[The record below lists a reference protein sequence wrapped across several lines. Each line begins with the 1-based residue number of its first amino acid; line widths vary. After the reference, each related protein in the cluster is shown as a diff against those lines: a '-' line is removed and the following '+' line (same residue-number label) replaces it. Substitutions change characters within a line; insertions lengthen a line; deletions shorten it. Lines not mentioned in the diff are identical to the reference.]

1 MNNLAKILI
10 VEDDATIRMILQMLL
25 KGAGFTHVRA
35 ATRGDEGLEA
45 IRREQSQLVLLD
57 LMLPGLDGL
66 TVCRR
71 VREDSTLADVRIL
84 MLTAK
89 SEDDDVVRGLELGAD
104 DYVTKPFSREV
115 LLARIHAVLR
125 RNDPLAAGRDLDG
138 LRVDTRA
145 GSATLNGTM
154 LTLTRGEFRLLA
166 LLASRPGRVF
176 TRTQIIDAVQDEE
189 KSVTERTVDVQLV
202 GLRKKLGDWA
212 AHIETIRGVGYRV
225 NPTLSPN
232 SQPVLQTRR

>member
-1 MNNLAKILI
+1 MNQLANILI
-10 VEDDATIRMILQMLL
+10 VEDDSTIRAILQMMLRN
-25 KGAGFTHVRA
+25 AGFTHVKTA
-35 ATRGDEGLEA
+35 ARGDEGLEA
-45 IRREQSQLVLLD
+45 IRRDPPRLVLLD

-66 TVCRR
+66 AVCRR
-71 VREDSTLADVRIL
+71 VRETPELADVRII

-89 SEDDDVVRGLELGAD
+89 SENEDVVRGLELGAD

-125 RNDPLAAGRDLDG
+125 RNDPMAAGRDLDG
-138 LRVDTRA
+138 LLVDERG
-145 GSATLNGTM
+145 GSARLNGQL

-166 LLASRPGRVF
+166 LLASRPGRVY
-176 TRTQIIDAVQDEE
+176 TRAQIIDAVQDEE

-225 NPTLSPN
+225 KP
-232 SQPVLQTRR
+232 

>member
-1 MNNLAKILI
+1 MNQLANILI
-10 VEDDATIRMILQMLL
+10 VEDDSTIRAILQMMLRN
-25 KGAGFTHVRA
+25 AGFTHVKTA
-35 ATRGDEGLEA
+35 ARGDEGLEA
-45 IRREQSQLVLLD
+45 IRRDPPRLVLLD

-66 TVCRR
+66 SVCRR
-71 VREDSTLADVRIL
+71 VREAPELADVRIV

-89 SEDDDVVRGLELGAD
+89 SENEDVVRGLELGAD

-125 RNDPLAAGRDLDG
+125 RNDPMAAGRDLDG
-138 LRVDTRA
+138 LLVDERG
-145 GSATLNGTM
+145 GSARLNGQ
-154 LTLTRGEFRLLA
+154 LLSLTRGEFRLLA
-166 LLASRPGRVF
+166 LLASRPGRVY
-176 TRTQIIDAVQDEE
+176 TRAQIIDSVQDEE

-225 NPTLSPN
+225 KP
-232 SQPVLQTRR
+232 

>member
-1 MNNLAKILI
+1 MNQLANILI
-10 VEDDATIRMILQMLL
+10 VEDDSTIRAILQMMLRN
-25 KGAGFTHVRA
+25 AGFTHVKTA
-35 ATRGDEGLEA
+35 ARGDEGLEA
-45 IRREQSQLVLLD
+45 IRKDPPRLVLLD

-71 VREDSTLADVRIL
+71 VREAPELADVRII

-89 SEDDDVVRGLELGAD
+89 SENEDVVRGLELGAD

-125 RNDPLAAGRDLDG
+125 RNDPMAAGRDLDG
-138 LRVDTRA
+138 LLVDERG
-145 GSATLNGTM
+145 GSARLNGAL

-166 LLASRPGRVF
+166 LLASRPGRVY
-176 TRTQIIDAVQDEE
+176 TRAQIIDSVQDEE

-225 NPTLSPN
+225 KP
-232 SQPVLQTRR
+232 

>member
-1 MNNLAKILI
+1 MTQLANILI
-10 VEDDATIRMILQMLL
+10 IEDDPTIRTILQMLL
-25 KGAGFTHVRA
+25 RNGGFTHVQTA
-35 ATRGDEGLEA
+35 SRGDEGLEA
-45 IRREQSQLVLLD
+45 IQRDRPRLVLLD

-71 VREDSTLADVRIL
+71 VREDPSLADVRIV

-89 SEDDDVVRGLELGAD
+89 SENEDVVRGLELGAD

-125 RNDPLAAGRDLDG
+125 RYDPMAAGKDLDG
-138 LRVDTRA
+138 LLVDERG
-145 GSATLNGTM
+145 GSARLNGEL
-154 LTLTRGEFRLLA
+154 LTLTKGEFRLLA
-166 LLASRPGRVF
+166 LLASRPGRVY
-176 TRTQIIDAVQDEE
+176 TRAQIIDSVQDEE

-202 GLRKKLGDWA
+202 GLRKKLGGWA

-225 NPTLSPN
+225 KP
-232 SQPVLQTRR
+232 

>member
-1 MNNLAKILI
+1 MNPLANILI
-10 VEDDATIRMILQMLL
+10 VEDDSTIRTILQMLL
-25 KGAGFTHVRA
+25 RSAGFTHVHTA
-35 ATRGDEGLEA
+35 ARGDEGLDA
-45 IRREQSQLVLLD
+45 VRREHPELVILD

-66 TVCRR
+66 TLCRR
-71 VREDSTLADVRIL
+71 VKEDPSLADTHIL

-89 SEDDDVVRGLELGAD
+89 SEDEDVVRGLELGAD

-125 RNDPLAAGRDLDG
+125 RGDPLAAGTGLDG
-138 LRVDTRA
+138 LLVDVRA
-145 GSATLNGTM
+145 GSAVLNGTV

-166 LLASRPGRVF
+166 LLAAHPGRVY
-176 TRTQIIDAVQDEE
+176 TRAQIIDAVQDEE

-225 NPTLSPN
+225 KP
-232 SQPVLQTRR
+232 